1 MTSQHTNYSLW
12 TDMEYST
19 VSPYQMI
26 ENDNK
31 IQHILSTHQ
40 RLADTNVSFF
50 NTFKRLGDITSGKTM
65 KSAFHRLELYDE
77 TIENEETTNTGV
89 RITLSV
95 LPVQK

>member
-1 MTSQHTNYSLW
+1 MASQHTNYSLW

-40 RLADTNVSFF
+40 RLADTNVSF
-50 NTFKRLGDITSGKTM
+50 NTFKRLGDISSGKTM

-77 TIENEETTNTGV
+77 TIENEGRTNTGV
-89 RITLSV
+89 HITLSV
-95 LPVQK
+95 PPL

>member
-1 MTSQHTNYSLW
+1 MTSYANYSVW
-12 TDMEYST
+12 TDIENST

-26 ENDNK
+26 QNDNK

-77 TIENEETTNTGV
+77 TIEENKTNGV
-89 RITLSV
+89 QITLSV
-95 LPVQK
+95 PTTV

>member
-1 MTSQHTNYSLW
+1 MTSHTNYSIW
-12 TDMEYST
+12 TDIEDST

-26 ENDNK
+26 QNDNK

-77 TIENEETTNTGV
+77 TIEENKTNGV
-89 RITLSV
+89 QITLSV
-95 LPVQK
+95 PVSTTV